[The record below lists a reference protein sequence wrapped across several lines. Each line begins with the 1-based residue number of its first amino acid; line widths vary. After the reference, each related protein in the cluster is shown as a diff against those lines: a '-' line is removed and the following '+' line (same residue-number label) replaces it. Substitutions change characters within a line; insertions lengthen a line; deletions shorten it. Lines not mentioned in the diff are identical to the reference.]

1 MRRLHVSRGSL
12 NLLWLVLLILVWV
25 FPLPSTA
32 TTDVHTL
39 NMNLSQ
45 FEFAPGRVEVH
56 QGDQVIINLTASDVV
71 HGFYLDGYGVEQ
83 RVEPAITRQISF
95 TADQTGKFRYRCSVS
110 CGSLHPFMIGELVVS
125 TNFPFLRSLGLLAVS
140 LFATLTSLY
149 FGARKL

>member
-140 LFATLTSLY
+140 LLATLTSLY

>member
-12 NLLWLVLLILVWV
+12 NLLWIVLLILVWV